1 MTDPVTA
8 TIAGVSL
15 VSTALGS
22 LTSASGAA
30 FTGQAQSNMY
40 NYQAGVAQ
48 INQQIMAQN
57 ASWATEEGE
66 VSAQQQGIKT
76 QAQIATTEAQQGAG
90 GLDVASGSNARVRA
104 SELEIGEEDQA
115 LIRSNAAQRAYGYE
129 VQGFQYAAQASA
141 DTASATN
148 SQTAAKYNVTSSL
161 LSGASSVASK
171 WVQGSSTGIFGG
183 GSSGTVWGT
192 SSS

>member
-8 TIAGVSL
+8 SIAGVSL
-15 VSTALGS
+15 VASALGS
-22 LTSASGAA
+22 ATSASGAS
-30 FTGQAQSNMY
+30 FTGQAQANMY

-76 QAQIATTEAQQGAG
+76 QAQIGTTLAQQGAG
-90 GLDVASGSNARVRA
+90 GLDVASGSDARVRA

-115 LIRSNAAQRAYGYE
+115 LIRSNAAQKAYGFE

-141 DTASATN
+141 DTASASN
-148 SQTAAKYNVTSSL
+148 SLTAAQYNVASSL
-161 LSGASSVASK
+161 LSGASSVSSK
-171 WVQGSSTGIFGG
+171 WLQGSQAGIFGG
-183 GSSGTVWGT
+183 GSGGTVWGT